1 METLFPTLLAQSS
14 PFGGS
19 SWTFVLYMGGL
30 FAIMYF
36 ILIRPQSK
44 QAKQHRE
51 LLTTLKKGDDVV
63 TQSGLIG
70 KIYAVQD
77 KVIVLEIASGVRVRV
92 LKSSVQGKAAIAE
105 ESAPVKAEEKKEEK

>member
-14 PFGGS
+14 PFGGGG
-19 SWTFVLYMGGL
+19 WTFVLYMGGL

-51 LLTTLKKGDDVV
+51 LLTSLKKGDDVI
-63 TQSGLIG
+63 TQAGLIG

-77 KVIVLEIASGVRVRV
+77 KVILLEIANGVRVRV
-92 LKSSVQGKAAIAE
+92 LKSSVQGKAALTDEA
-105 ESAPVKAEEKKEEK
+105 APAKAEEKKEEK